1 MLYILAIVTLVILA
15 AALCWIEAEQAEYD
29 RKHYDPKTE
38 KVDKK

>member
-1 MLYILAIVTLVILA
+1 MYILAIATLVIFA
-15 AALCWIEAEQAEYD
+15 AALYWIKAEQDEYD